1 MTKRHYPGRN
11 CRPHP
16 GGSADRQLGAARG
29 VAVPRRP
36 DGTARPGGRLST
48 LGPQGAARGRGR
60 QPWGPGRTMGVRPRL
75 QHGTTLC
82 PQNGGMAYLADP
94 GNTWEHF
101 ARQYATRGV
110 PSNCSLLAIC
120 DLQQAANFTA
130 LAARQSPPRARATI
144 STRSMH
150 KFSGLS
156 RGERDSGPASYSC
169 SRPRDPAPRARLHAP
184 SLRAPPGPPS
194 PHARPRTC
202 WAASR

>member
-1 MTKRHYPGRN
+1 MTERHYPGRN

-48 LGPQGAARGRGR
+48 LRPQGAARGRGR
-60 QPWGPGRTMGVRPRL
+60 QPWGAGRTMGVRPRL

-82 PQNGGMAYLADP
+82 PQNGGMARLADP

-101 ARQYATRGV
+101 SGQYATRGV
-110 PSNCSLLAIC
+110 PSNCSLFSNC

-130 LAARQSPPRARATI
+130 LAARQSPPRARVTI
-144 STRSMH
+144 HELTGVGPGCDSLERIAPAAL
-150 KFSGLS
+150 LS
-156 RGERDSGPASYSC
+156 SIFIVIRG
-169 SRPRDPAPRARLHAP
+169 
-184 SLRAPPGPPS
+184 
-194 PHARPRTC
+194 
-202 WAASR
+202 